1 METITIEII
10 GVIAVAVAIAVVLII
25 RNMKDEKKLK
35 KDLIEEEQTEF
46 KKEEDNAQE
55 DTEA

>member
-10 GVIAVAVAIAVVLII
+10 GVIAVAVAIAEVLII

>member
-46 KKEEDNAQE
+46 KKKEDNAQE

>member
-46 KKEEDNAQE
+46 KKEEDNVQE

>member
-10 GVIAVAVAIAVVLII
+10 GVIAVVVAIAVVLII

>member
-25 RNMKDEKKLK
+25 RNMKDEKNLK